1 MRWDGRSAEERRPFG
16 AVMRGIEGTE
26 AGQAGMFREFVAERA
41 AEPTGPASIKRTEKR
56 GILVR
61 FLSSI

>member
-1 MRWDGRSAEERRPFG
+1 MRS
-16 AVMRGIEGTE
+16 IEGTE
-26 AGQAGMFREFVAERA
+26 AGQGDVFREFVAERA
-41 AEPTGPASIKRTEKR
+41 AEPTGPALIKRTKKM

>member
-1 MRWDGRSAEERRPFG
+1 MRWDRRSAEERRPFG
-16 AVMRGIEGTE
+16 AVMRSIEGTE
-26 AGQAGMFREFVAERA
+26 AGQGDVFREFVAERA
-41 AEPTGPASIKRTEKR
+41 AEPTGPALIKRTKKM